1 MNVFKLLAYLFI
13 GILAVKALL
22 ALLHSILPL
31 LVIIGAY
38 TLYSEHQRNR
48 RK

>member
-1 MNVFKLLAYLFI
+1 MNVLKLLAYLFI
-13 GILAVKALL
+13 GILVVKAIL
-22 ALLHSILPL
+22 ALLHSMVAL

-38 TLYSEHQRNR
+38 TLYSEHQRNH